1 MTWRGSGESPCP
13 EDPDVRLSITF
24 AEDMRLEFVARSTA
38 ALVFVQA
45 WAERNRDSATLTVHH
60 GGTAGLP
67 RLPTERLYIE
77 P

>member
-1 MTWRGSGESPCP
+1 M
-13 EDPDVRLSITF
+13 RLSITF
-24 AEDMRLEFVARSTA
+24 AEDMRLEFVACLTA
-38 ALVFVQA
+38 ALVFAQA
-45 WAERNRDSATLTVHH
+45 WAERNHHSAMLTVHH